1 MNYGRKK
8 SAIKKYYMLKFYPSF
23 KITISLYSIM
33 SITTKLIDLPTQH
46 D

>member
-8 SAIKKYYMLKFYPSF
+8 SAIKKYMLKFNPSF